1 MDSSVTISNL
11 KESYY
16 ELAATELVMS
26 NYSLCEAAADEDMED
41 GYRKVAI
48 EYKAVREEI
57 QGYVKTAFGSDAESK
72 AKALEK
78 VKSLRDRLKEK
89 VNSLILFGD
98 RKLIDEYVMSR
109 KGNDGEQPEYGN
121 DDDYAREIL
130 AAVFESNDNNII
142 NENILSTVY
151 ELPIRMTK
159 TRFFDILDDGF
170 KKYIGSPA
178 DVLDKFLFLT
188 ESAAGLSE
196 GADFDESFDD
206 DRIANEIDY
215 LTSLAELVNYV
226 YVMLLTDTYCD
237 ETLKEKVRIYLPVIE
252 ASKVIADR
260 AEGYEKSMQDAI
272 LLLEKTEGKPE
283 NLLDKVNSLSGKF
296 ENIVNS
302 EKGAFEEEKKLFDT
316 LDRLMS
322 NSVFAELAAQDESA
336 VSEEKVHE
344 EYEKLCAKLKAV
356 FENGDRSRNRAVM
369 ASVLKELPV
378 FFNSRTDV
386 MNYVRESL
394 SSCRDVYEKSVAI
407 SRLMEKL
414 KG

>member
-72 AKALEK
+72 TKALEK
-78 VKSLRDRLKEK
+78 VKSLRDGLKEK

-130 AAVFESNDNNII
+130 TAVFESNDNNII

-336 VSEEKVHE
+336 VSEEKVQE

>member
-41 GYRKVAI
+41 GYRRVAI

-57 QGYVKTAFGSDAESK
+57 QGYVNTAFGTDAESK

-78 VKSLRDRLKEK
+78 VKSLRDGLKEK